1 MLEQIRRLRGFIRN
15 LRPTDEL
22 LRSGRLWV
30 TLSVVLLA
38 TEVALSVYFWWWL
51 KSDKESVSI
60 TIRNLG
66 LVMAGTVALPLAI
79 WRGLVANHQAS
90 AAQRQ
95 AETAQKSLLNARYER
110 GAEMLGNNVPSVRLG
125 GIYALERLASEYP
138 EEYHLEVMKLFC
150 TFVRN
155 PTQDESV
162 ATPSR
167 SQFMMSE
174 LREDTQAAVTAIGRR
189 SRKGIEL
196 EEEAGVTPLDLFRA
210 NLTGADLTG
219 LNLAGA
225 DLREAR
231 LTRANLMNTDLAG
244 AFLAG
249 AYLVDPYYI
258 RDRNGPDLLD
268 RALVER
274 TLLMFKSA
282 NVSGT
287 HFSINGMYPVAS
299 IIQEQ
304 LDIACAD
311 PDDPPELEGVNDATS
326 YSQIV
331 WRGEACKGAG

>member
-1 MLEQIRRLRGFIRN
+1 MLEQIHRIRGLVRN
-15 LRPTDEL
+15 LRPTDEF

-38 TEVALSVYFWWWL
+38 TEVALSVCFWWWL
-51 KSDKESVSI
+51 TSDKESVSI
-60 TIRNLG
+60 TIRNVG
-66 LVMAGTVALPLAI
+66 LVMAGTVALPMAI

-90 AAQRQ
+90 AAQQQ

-162 ATPSR
+162 VTPGR

-196 EEEAGVTPLDLFRA
+196 EEEVGVTPLDLFRA
-210 NLTGADLTG
+210 DLMGANLAG

-231 LTRANLMNTDLAG
+231 LARANLMNTDLAG

-249 AYLVDPYYI
+249 AQLVDPYYI
-258 RDRNGPDLLD
+258 RDRNELDVLD
-268 RALVER
+268 RDLEAR
-274 TLLMFKSA
+274 TLLMFKGA

-287 HFSINGMYPVAS
+287 YFSIYGMYRATS

-304 LDIACAD
+304 LDNACAD
-311 PDDPPELEGVNDATS
+311 PDDPPWLDGVIDATN
-326 YSQIV
+326 YIQLV
-331 WRGEACKGAG
+331 WRGEACKD